1 LNARARPLSAGAPIG
16 VFDSGMGGLTVLAE
30 LRRELPQRRFIYL
43 GDTARLPY
51 GTKSA
56 STIVRYALQAAELLV
71 ERGVG
76 TLVVA
81 CNTASSV
88 ALPALRERFDA
99 INIIG
104 VIEPG
109 AAAACAQTRN
119 HHVAVIGTE
128 GTVRGGA
135 YDRAIHAIL
144 PDAQVSSLACQ
155 LFVALAEEG
164 WVDGA
169 VVEAAVHRYLDTW
182 LAAMPVHPDVL
193 VLGCTHFPVL
203 AHAIAAVAGPG
214 IRLVDSA
221 RTTATA
227 VRTLAAQAA
236 TLPDAGSQAGLEF
249 LATDGVERF
258 ARIGSRFL
266 GEAIADGEVELVEL

>member
-1 LNARARPLSAGAPIG
+1 
-16 VFDSGMGGLTVLAE
+16 MGGLTVLAE
-30 LRRELPQRRFIYL
+30 LRRELPQQQFIYL

-99 INIIG
+99 LNIIG

-109 AAAACAQTRN
+109 AAAACAATRN

-135 YDRAIHAIL
+135 YERAIHAIL
-144 PDAQVSSLACQ
+144 PDARVSSLACQ

-182 LAAMPVHPDVL
+182 LASMAGQPDVL

-203 AHAIAAVAGPG
+203 ARAIAAVAGPG

-221 RTTATA
+221 RTTAAA
-227 VRTLAAQAA
+227 VRALAAEAA
-236 TLPDAGSQAGLEF
+236 ALPEAGSQAGIEF

-266 GEAIADGEVELVEL
+266 GAPIVDCEVELVEL

>member
-1 LNARARPLSAGAPIG
+1 LNAASRALSAGAPIG

-30 LRRELPQRRFIYL
+30 LRRELPHERFIYL

-88 ALPALRERFDA
+88 ALPALRERFEA
-99 INIIG
+99 INVIG

-119 HHVAVIGTE
+119 RHVAIIGTE

-135 YDRAIHAIL
+135 YEHAIHAIL

-169 VVEAAVHRYLDTW
+169 VAQAAVHRYLDTW
-182 LAAMPVHPDVL
+182 LASMPVQPDVL

-203 AHAIAAVAGPG
+203 ASVIATVAGPG

-221 RTTATA
+221 RTSAAA
-227 VRTLAAQAA
+227 VRALAAHAA
-236 TLPDAGSQAGLEF
+236 TLANTASQAGMEF

-266 GEAIADGEVELVEL
+266 GEAIMDSEVELVEF

>member
-1 LNARARPLSAGAPIG
+1 MNATTRALHAGAPIG

-30 LRRELPQRRFIYL
+30 LRRELPHAPFIYL

-71 ERGVG
+71 DRGIG

-88 ALPALRERFDA
+88 ALPALRARFEA
-99 INIIG
+99 LNVIG

-109 AAAACAQTRN
+109 AAAACVQTRN
-119 HHVAVIGTE
+119 RHVAVIGTE

-135 YDRAIHAIL
+135 YERAIHAIL

-169 VVEAAVHRYLDTW
+169 VVDAAVHRYLGTW
-182 LAAMPVHPDVL
+182 LARMPVQPDVL

-203 AHAIAAVAGPG
+203 AHAIAAVLGPG

-221 RTTATA
+221 RTTAAA
-227 VRTLAAQAA
+227 VRVLAVRAA
-236 TLPDAGSQAGLEF
+236 APPDTGAPAGMQF

-266 GEAIADGEVELVEL
+266 GAAIMDREVELVEL

>member
-1 LNARARPLSAGAPIG
+1 MSARAGPLRADAPIG

-30 LRRELPQRRFIYL
+30 LRRELPQARFIYL

-88 ALPALRERFDA
+88 ALPALRERFEALDV
-99 INIIG
+99 IG

-109 AAAACAQTRN
+109 AAAACARTRN
-119 HHVAVIGTE
+119 RHVAVIGTE

-135 YDRAIHAIL
+135 YERAIHGIL

-169 VVEAAVHRYLDTW
+169 VADAAAHRYLDAW
-182 LAAMPVHPDVL
+182 LASMAIPPDVL

-203 AHAIAAVAGPG
+203 APVIAAVAGPG
-214 IRLVDSA
+214 IHLVDSA
-221 RTTATA
+221 RTTAAA
-227 VRTLAAQAA
+227 VRALDGRAA
-236 TLPDAGSQAGLEF
+236 PPHDGSQARIEF

-266 GEAIADGEVELVEL
+266 GAPISDRAVELVEL

>member
-1 LNARARPLSAGAPIG
+1 MNATARALRAVAPIG

-30 LRRELPQRRFIYL
+30 LRRELPQQRFIYL
-43 GDTARLPY
+43 GDSARLPY

-71 ERGVG
+71 ERGIG
-76 TLVVA
+76 ALVVA

-88 ALPALRERFDA
+88 ALPALRERFEA
-99 INIIG
+99 INVIG

-119 HHVAVIGTE
+119 RHVAVIGTE

-135 YDRAIHAIL
+135 YAGAIHAIL

-169 VVEAAVHRYLDTW
+169 VAEAAVHRYLDTW
-182 LAAMPVHPDVL
+182 LASMAVQPDVL

-203 AHAIAAVAGPG
+203 APAIAAVAGPG

-221 RTTATA
+221 RTTAAA
-227 VRTLAAQAA
+227 VRALAAQAA
-236 TLPDAGSQAGLEF
+236 TLPSAGSQAGIEF

-266 GEAIADGEVELVEL
+266 GEAIRDSEVELVEF

>member
-1 LNARARPLSAGAPIG
+1 MNATARPLRAGAPIG

-30 LRRELPQRRFIYL
+30 LRRELPQQRFIYL

-56 STIVRYALQAAELLV
+56 STIVRYAVQAAELLV

-88 ALPALRERFDA
+88 ALPALRERFEA
-99 INIIG
+99 INVIG

-119 HHVAVIGTE
+119 RHVAVIGTE

-135 YDRAIHAIL
+135 YERAIHAIL
-144 PDAQVSSLACQ
+144 PDVRVSSLACQ

-169 VVEAAVHRYLDTW
+169 VAEAAVHRYLDTW
-182 LAAMPVHPDVL
+182 LAAMPVQPDVL

-203 AHAIAAVAGPG
+203 ARAIAAVAGPG

-221 RTTATA
+221 RTTAAA
-227 VRTLAAQAA
+227 VRTLAAQAGV
-236 TLPDAGSQAGLEF
+236 LPDAGSLAGIEF

-266 GEAIADGEVELVEL
+266 GEAIVDSEVELVEL